1 MADTTLLKE
10 KLDNILFEKVNIES
24 DISKLVSRLT
34 LNKAKL
40 NKLTSKINEANG
52 NCYYVY
58 IVFVNGVPKYV
69 GKGKGDRFK
78 HPISGA
84 SSVPELNRDFF
95 NGEHIEV
102 RLLYGN
108 RTFSEKRALSAEK
121 DCIGSIM
128 DFYEI
133 YNKSTPREGDYDYM
147 DCDLY
152 EFSEFVASN
161 KSYKYNRDDSYGE

>member
-95 NGEHIEV
+95 NG
-102 RLLYGN
+102 
-108 RTFSEKRALSAEK
+108 
-121 DCIGSIM
+121 D
-128 DFYEI
+128 
-133 YNKSTPREGDYDYM
+133 
-147 DCDLY
+147 
-152 EFSEFVASN
+152 
-161 KSYKYNRDDSYGE
+161 